1 MSKLFDYQ
9 NEKKKQFIMDSLNK
23 FLLRIFVSQFNSLK
37 PTSNSEDLDP
47 TINQF
52 ENVWDSTT

>member
-1 MSKLFDYQ
+1 
-9 NEKKKQFIMDSLNK
+9 MDSLNK
-23 FLLRIFVSQFNSLK
+23 FLLRIFVFQFNSLK

-52 ENVWDSTT
+52 ENV